1 MQQHWGPPHCEPDIA
16 RGKVLRGSET
26 CKTPHKL
33 ADLLSRTQS
42 SQRSLHPNTK
52 RRLANARCCLRGWL
66 HEDVAVAFTLGESL
80 HWQKQLLPGPAVPGD
95 GRRGNTFHWC
105 GTFCTRSSK
114 TLKSCKV
121 EHCVHEGST
130 QLPTHASPPTVAIT
144 EMAANKT
151 KGLTRF
157 SSGFAFPA
165 EQQLDLSGL
174 DLQSRCGLN
183 FKEEKKGYVVKENA
197 RCQTKYEILFN
208 VSHLLDDTSDLGS
221 RIKELL
227 VSTIYERLIAV
238 NEAWKKIVKN
248 NQKHWISL
256 MAGKLLQPEYRDRQQ
271 LVIIFQTTTV
281 ENGQNLAKLR
291 GKKEE
296 QAWAWL

>member
-1 MQQHWGPPHCEPDIA
+1 
-16 RGKVLRGSET
+16 
-26 CKTPHKL
+26 
-33 ADLLSRTQS
+33 
-42 SQRSLHPNTK
+42 
-52 RRLANARCCLRGWL
+52 
-66 HEDVAVAFTLGESL
+66 
-80 HWQKQLLPGPAVPGD
+80 
-95 GRRGNTFHWC
+95 
-105 GTFCTRSSK
+105 
-114 TLKSCKV
+114 
-121 EHCVHEGST
+121 
-130 QLPTHASPPTVAIT
+130 
-144 EMAANKT
+144 MAANKT

-238 NEAWKKIVKN
+238 NEA
-248 NQKHWISL
+248 
-256 MAGKLLQPEYRDRQQ
+256 
-271 LVIIFQTTTV
+271 
-281 ENGQNLAKLR
+281 
-291 GKKEE
+291 
-296 QAWAWL
+296 